1 MGLQLEKELEY
12 VNNGPRE
19 LELNK
24 EYDSSEGLENHPQR
38 TKIFFA
44 ITLQLT

>member
-1 MGLQLEKELEY
+1 MGLQLERELGY

-38 TKIFFA
+38 TKIF
-44 ITLQLT
+44 LPLLYN